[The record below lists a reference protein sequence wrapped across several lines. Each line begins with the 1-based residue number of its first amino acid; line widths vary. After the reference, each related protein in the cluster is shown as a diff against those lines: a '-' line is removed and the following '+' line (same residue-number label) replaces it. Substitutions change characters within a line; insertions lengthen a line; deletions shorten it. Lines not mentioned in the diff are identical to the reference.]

1 MSRFSALL
9 LASCAALAAAAPALP
24 ETPAGAAAQLD
35 AFLDRFEDLG
45 PGFGVVV
52 VTADE
57 VLLNRVDGVA
67 RRSAGVPLTPDTP
80 LYIASQTKAMMGVLA
95 AELDARGVLSL
106 DTSLADH
113 WPGAGWPEGFDPA
126 AWTLRHLL
134 SHQVPLDIDLIT
146 TIEAY
151 SQRIDPAD
159 YPRLIAATA
168 ALREPGFVYDNA
180 GYNLYGAILETR
192 TGRPW
197 QDWLQEVV
205 YGPMGMSRT
214 SSYTSTFG
222 LDQIAWNHAFTGAD
236 ELTEVPPKTD
246 GMMQSA
252 GGTVTSTTDMA
263 AFLQLQLRGQGPG
276 LSAEVIATAQAP
288 AAETGMEDGRNAYE
302 LPCSHYSLGWNICD
316 FNGHALHIHGGG
328 YPGSRSMM
336 AFSPDLGIGIATFA
350 NSDTGMGW
358 FTSRAIN
365 MYLQF
370 LTEDENAERMT
381 DLRVSHLP
389 ERRARIAQFMAG
401 RDEEDR
407 AREVF
412 GAWDWTPSPAELSA
426 VAGRYSNGE
435 PYSDFEIVPENG
447 GLMVHWG
454 DARIALQPAARHV
467 FAAQISAFDP
477 REALQV
483 QTDERGRVTAIV
495 WDEDEYRKLD

>member
-1 MSRFSALL
+1 MSRFSRLL
-9 LASCAALAAAAPALP
+9 LASSAALALAAPALS

-57 VLLNRVDGVA
+57 VLLSRVDGVA
-67 RRSAGVPLTPDTP
+67 RRSTGAPLTPDTP

-106 DTSLADH
+106 DSTLADH
-113 WPGAGWPEGFDPA
+113 WPNVRWPEGFDA
-126 AWTLRHLL
+126 SAWTLRHLL
-134 SHQVPLDIDLIT
+134 SHQVPLDIDRIT

-159 YPRLIAATA
+159 YPRLIEATA

-192 TGRPW
+192 TGKTW

-205 YGPMGMSRT
+205 YGPLGMSRT

-222 LDQIAWNHAFTGAD
+222 FDQIAWNHAFAGGETL
-236 ELTEVPPKTD
+236 EEVPPKTD

-263 AFLQLQLRGQGPG
+263 AFLQMQLRGEAPG
-276 LSAEVIATAQAP
+276 LSRAVIAAAQAG
-288 AAETGMEDGRNAYE
+288 AAETGMDDGRNAYE
-302 LPCSHYSLGWNICD
+302 LPCSAYSLGWNICEY
-316 FNGHALHIHGGG
+316 NGHELHIHGGG

-336 AFSPDLGIGIATFA
+336 AWSPDLGIGVATFA

-370 LTEDENAERMT
+370 LTEDENAARMA

-389 ERRARIAQFMAG
+389 ERRARIAQFVAG
-401 RDEEDR
+401 RDAEDR
-407 AREVF
+407 AREEF
-412 GAWDWTPSPAELSA
+412 GGWDWAPSQAELA
-426 VAGRYSNGE
+426 AFAGRYSNGE
-435 PYSDFEIVPENG
+435 HYSDFTLVQENG
-447 GLMVHWG
+447 GLTLRWG
-454 DARIALQPAARHV
+454 DARMALDPARQDLFAARL
-467 FAAQISAFDP
+467 SAFDT
-477 REALQV
+477 REALAFQR
-483 QTDERGRVTAIV
+483 DASGRVTGVV
-495 WDEDEYRKLD
+495 WEEDLYRRVD